1 MDLVTQMVKKV
12 RKIRD
17 EEMVKENTSNLVG
30 LKEKLLCLSIISEFL
45 SGTEESMGECWEIFG
60 RFGMRKKE
68 HN

>member
-1 MDLVTQMVKKV
+1 MDLVTQMVKKA

-17 EEMVKENTSNLVG
+17 EEMVKENTKNLVG

-68 HN
+68 NN